1 MNHTFEKKIS
11 IKYVYVGLTFTL
23 ISAFVLFYTLWYYE
37 IPFGLLEII
46 AYVTGMTATFTL
58 IYHSLSLENQIE
70 EQKYNNLLYRSRY
83 TYDLIS
89 EWHSPRL
96 MDSIS
101 CSRNLMKHKDRNLEL
116 RDKTKVHLFAE
127 YLEQN
132 LEERK
137 HLILILNYFE
147 NISTMIETDHV
158 DVQIIKN
165 AFKSMFISYYEYL
178 ENYIDYRQKEF
189 PDSWAYFEITSKKWR
204 QENKM
209 A

>member
-11 IKYVYVGLTFTL
+11 IKYVYLGILFTFF
-23 ISAFVLFYTLWYYE
+23 SAIALFYSLSYFEVHY
-37 IPFGLLEII
+37 GMLEII
-46 AYVTGMTATFTL
+46 AYVTGLTATLTL

-70 EQKYNNLLYRSRY
+70 EQKYNNLLYRSKY

-89 EWHSPRL
+89 EWHSPKM

-101 CSRNLMKHKDRNLEL
+101 CSRNLMKHPERSLEL
-116 RDKTKVHLFAE
+116 RDKTKVSLFAE
-127 YLEQN
+127 YLEEN
-132 LEERK
+132 LDERK

-158 DVQIIKN
+158 DVQIVKN
-165 AFKSMFISYYEYL
+165 SFKSMFISYYSYL
-178 ENYIDYRQKEF
+178 ENYIDYRQKEY
-189 PDSWAYFEITSKKWR
+189 PDSWAYFEIISKKWR
-204 QENKM
+204 QENKV